1 MVKISSAVIP
11 DISVEK
17 CIYMFFISMN
27 ANMVILK
34 KEFYKYSETVKYE
47 LCLFVVFSPFKMTN
61 VSLHKILHRKG
72 WVWEST

>member
-34 KEFYKYSETVKYE
+34 KNFTNIRKQLNMSY
-47 LCLFVVFSPFKMTN
+47 VFLLYFHHLK
-61 VSLHKILHRKG
+61 
-72 WVWEST
+72 

>member
-34 KEFYKYSETVKYE
+34 KNFTNIRKQLNMSY
-47 LCLFVVFSPFKMTN
+47 VFSLYFHHLK
-61 VSLHKILHRKG
+61 
-72 WVWEST
+72 